1 MLWCAGRHD
10 PRRAG
15 GPGGP
20 GCPGCPECPG
30 CLAVESLALVTS
42 GNMLWAMLWARHIET
57 SHTNHI
63 KLYVGYDKITGA
75 TQISVMYTLVQSDG

>member
-15 GPGGP
+15 GPE
-20 GCPGCPECPG
+20 CPGCPG

-42 GNMLWAMLWARHIET
+42 GTVLWTMLWARHIET

-75 TQISVMYTLVQSDG
+75 TQVSVMYTLVQSDG